1 MVKCPGRWLGLG
13 RWFLALWLLVALVP
27 AQAAA
32 GRTAH
37 PGRVLAADGAPVV
50 GAAVTFVS
58 VEGHGALRDEDLVQ
72 ATSDA
77 NGRYRVQL
85 LPTRSYTAWATQT
98 TAAGALVTPA
108 VPRSPLQT
116 ELQFAK
122 DGEVAP
128 ARWQLQGCEAWRK
141 VGPLRVQ
148 LVVAGSEQLVPP
160 ATPDAQ
166 DSVPL
171 PPLPRVPWEVR
182 VFCGDRLVY
191 VDDGHTWA
199 AGSLPPP
206 HRIALRVVD
215 EKGKAVA
222 GAAIARLAARYPHSE
237 GPLPMPVRN
246 DRYPVAVTDAR
257 GKAEVLVASSRPPEQ
272 GVGYPPVAF
281 VATKPGHESAVSGYS
296 SVPFQNGERVAPNV
310 LSVLWPTKRGL
321 QFRLPAL
328 APGAVRRLA
337 LPDPHAPAVR
347 FGQYES
353 LPYDADST
361 TSIWH
366 AWAEPVE
373 ADHTVALP
381 FRREGDAGQLLELAR
396 VLAPVGADD
405 PFRRALAPRPLVVP
419 MDWLDADR
427 GLDLRKVQALRLQ
440 LLDAGGGP
448 AIGAQV
454 LLAPEAGQQFLDPDH
469 AMRAETDATGRV
481 VFPVLPGKWVVAA
494 LAGTSFGTVV
504 VEVGTSPEVVTL
516 PLSPLDRM
524 RVRVVD
530 GEGKP
535 LAGVHFFNTGASW
548 SGGGEPEQHFRT
560 ELGHQLASWFLS
572 QAITGPDGCADLPFL
587 VCKSLRVEFQVSCGV
602 MSGSEMPL
610 VAGDEIREIELK

>member
-13 RWFLALWLLVALVP
+13 RWVLALWLVVAAIP
-27 AQAAA
+27 AQAVA

-50 GAAVTFVS
+50 GAAVTFLS
-58 VEGHGALRDEDLVQ
+58 VEGHGAMRDEDLVQ

-98 TAAGALVTPA
+98 TAAGALVTAA

-116 ELQFAK
+116 ELQFGE
-122 DGEVAP
+122 DGEVAQV
-128 ARWQLQGCEAWRK
+128 RWQLEGCAAWRAI
-141 VGPLRVQ
+141 GPLRVQ

-166 DSVPL
+166 GTVPL
-171 PPLPRVPWEVR
+171 APLPRLPWDLR
-182 VFCGDRLVY
+182 VFCGDHLVY
-191 VDDGHTWA
+191 VEAGHTWA

-206 HRIALRVVD
+206 QRIALRVVD

-222 GAAIARLAARYPHSE
+222 GAAIARLAAMYPHSR
-237 GPLPMPVRN
+237 GPLPAPPGN

-281 VATKPGHESAVSGYS
+281 VATKPGHESAVSGYT
-296 SVPFQNGERVAPNV
+296 SVPFENGERVAPNV
-310 LSVLWPTKRGL
+310 LSVLWHTKRGL
-321 QFRLPAL
+321 QFRLANQ
-328 APGAVRRLA
+328 APGAGRRVA

-347 FGQYES
+347 FGRYEFM
-353 LPYDADST
+353 PYDARSST
-361 TSIWH
+361 SVWN
-366 AWAEPVE
+366 AWTEPVE
-373 ADHTVALP
+373 ADHTFALP
-381 FRREGDAGQLLELAR
+381 TRREGDGGQLLELAR
-396 VLAPVGADD
+396 VLAPVAADD
-405 PFRRALAPRPLVVP
+405 PFRRAVTPRPLVVP
-419 MDWLDADR
+419 MAWLDADL
-427 GLDLRKVQALRLQ
+427 GLDLRKVLALRLQ

-448 AIGAQV
+448 ATGAKV
-454 LLAPEAGQQFLDPDH
+454 LLAPEAGQEVLEPSH
-469 AMRAETDATGRV
+469 AMRAESDPTGRV

-494 LAGTSFGTVV
+494 LAGASFGSVV
-504 VEVGTSPEVVTL
+504 VDLASSPEVVTL

-535 LAGVHFFNTGASW
+535 LAGVRFDYTGASW
-548 SGGGEPEQHFRT
+548 SGGGDADEQFRT
-560 ELGHQLASWFLS
+560 GLGNQLASWFLG
-572 QAITGPDGCADLPFL
+572 QATTGLDGGADLPFL
-587 VCKSLRVEFQVSCGV
+587 LCKSLRVEFQAHHGKLR
-602 MSGSEMPL
+602 GREMAL
-610 VAGDEIREIELK
+610 VADDEITEIELK